1 MRTISTA
8 INYTPRVFLRVD
20 LRRQG
25 TKGGAKQKK
34 KKRTRKGEKK
44 AGGEYTRNACTR
56 SQTRANDDNKLT
68 RTAKQEHPDHRLS
81 SQRTILSYE
90 YEEEK
95 KAMVTSIDRLR

>member
-34 KKRTRKGEKK
+34 KEGNGEKK